1 MRAELNMGRVVD
13 LRLEFLQ
20 GMEWTGQILQAL
32 VNQPIKQSLVVS
44 QMKLIFRITPHIR
57 NY

>member
-1 MRAELNMGRVVD
+1 MGRVVD

-32 VNQPIKQSLVVS
+32 VNQPTKQSLVVS